1 MDFIGP
7 DICWQAE
14 KMVYVWS
21 TTSILLLWF
30 FYVKSCNNYTFV
42 FNRKKQEITGWVNN
56 VNFHFG
62 VNCRFKSVKR
72 FIQYT
77 KPLSALRTH
86 FLSAWTLIVAVNAV
100 IYPWT
105 KSAQPRVQE
114 NRTRERQLI
123 LLEASQQ
130 DSNKSFI
137 RSVMMKKTNSYL
149 LRRLITV
156 D

>member
-1 MDFIGP
+1 
-7 DICWQAE
+7 
-14 KMVYVWS
+14 MVYEWS
-21 TTSILLLWF
+21 TTSILLLWCF
-30 FYVKSCNNYTFV
+30 FMSKAVTIILVCSTG
-42 FNRKKQEITGWVNN
+42 KKQEITGWVNN

-114 NRTRERQLI
+114 NRTRARQLI

-137 RSVMMKKTNSYL
+137 RSVMMTQPYRKKLTHIFSE
-149 LRRLITV
+149 